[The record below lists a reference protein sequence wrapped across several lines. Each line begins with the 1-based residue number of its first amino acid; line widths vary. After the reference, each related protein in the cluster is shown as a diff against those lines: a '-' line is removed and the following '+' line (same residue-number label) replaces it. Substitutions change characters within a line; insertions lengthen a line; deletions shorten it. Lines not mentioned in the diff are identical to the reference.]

1 MKTLKATTS
10 GVLLAAALLA
20 LTGCV
25 STFKEIKPLAGGPP
39 PNQRPSVLMIGELE
53 ISDARIAEPEQ
64 KILVNAFQ
72 LGVQKWCAEHKAIGI
87 HKDSCPTNLPP
98 NSILLKGNLTEI
110 EKGSAAARFW
120 VGMGAGQQRAQGE
133 FAIDSAD
140 GTRLTSFTARKS
152 YLGGLGIGGGD
163 MIKMEDLV
171 DQLGQLVAETTDKWL
186 RGEKI
191 N

>member
-1 MKTLKATTS
+1 MKTFEATTARI
-10 GVLLAAALLA
+10 LLTAALFG

-25 STFKEIKPLAGGPP
+25 STFKEIKPLSGGPP
-39 PNQRPSVLMIGELE
+39 PKERPSALVVGEFRV
-53 ISDARIAEPEQ
+53 SDVRIAEPEQ
-64 KILVNAFQ
+64 KVLANAFQ
-72 LGVQKWCAEHKAIGI
+72 LGVEKWCAEHKAIAI
-87 HKDSCPTNLPP
+87 HNGTCGTNLPP
-98 NSILLKGNLTEI
+98 NSIVLNGNITEI

-133 FAIDSAD
+133 FAVDGVD

-163 MIKMEDLV
+163 MMKMEDLV